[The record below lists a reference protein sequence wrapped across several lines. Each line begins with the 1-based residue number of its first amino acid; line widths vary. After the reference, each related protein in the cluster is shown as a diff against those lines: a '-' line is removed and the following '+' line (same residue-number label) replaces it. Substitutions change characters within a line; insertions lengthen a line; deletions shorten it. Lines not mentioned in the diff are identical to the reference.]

1 VAKVKSS
8 VLVLIVIVTLAGNAA
23 GQSAVPAA
31 GLAAEGEGRWADA
44 LRVYQEHVE
53 RDPAAADTWL
63 RIADIEARLAQ
74 PDRAIAALQRA
85 AAARPDNADIFARL
99 SQAYAARGYAASALH
114 AIKGALVL
122 KPRSEDYLRAAATL
136 ATWTGDY
143 GTASD
148 AYRELLRTHPQESTL
163 TLSLARVN
171 SWAGNSDAAADAYR
185 EYIKVADAE
194 SGAWLELARVESW
207 RGNTAGALA
216 ALDAYQARFGGGEAY
231 AKERVAVLARGG
243 RPRQALRELDPL
255 IESTPQDPSLNVTR
269 TVALAAARHHGAAVS
284 TLNVVRSA
292 GAEAESRT
300 ADSVIRS
307 LLGSSVG
314 PAVTIYDDSDGLR
327 TARVAPKADIGLLS
341 DTRIHAGYEHLDLQ
355 APFGSGLET
364 VSGGTAVM
372 LDQLW
377 AGASQRVR
385 SFWFGGAVG
394 RSRTDFD
401 EVTSYSALVQFTPA
415 DSLTVGVE
423 RTFGFAAISPRT
435 VSLGLTLLS
444 HRARLDWAPGARYH
458 LGLEGSYDNLSDSN
472 ARWTLFVSPRA
483 AVARTQRLNLDLG
496 VLIHQF
502 GVKQDLDH
510 GYYDPRRYEY
520 YSVVAAPYWKASE
533 NIGVAMSAG
542 VGPQRDDASRGFT
555 LGMNSSV
562 EATFGIYREWLL
574 KVHGSVTNNRRR
586 DSGAFRGT
594 SGGVVL
600 LRRF

>member
-1 VAKVKSS
+1 
-8 VLVLIVIVTLAGNAA
+8 LIVIVTLSANAA
-23 GQSAVPAA
+23 GQPAVPAA
-31 GLAAEGEGRWADA
+31 GLVAEGEARWADA
-44 LRVYQEHVE
+44 LRIYQEHVE
-53 RDPAAADTWL
+53 GDPAAADTWL
-63 RIADIEARLAQ
+63 RIADIEARLGQ
-74 PDRAIAALQRA
+74 PDRAIAALHRA
-85 AAARPDNADIFARL
+85 VAVRPGDAEIFARL

-114 AIKGALVL
+114 AIKAALAL
-122 KPRSEDYLRAAATL
+122 KPRSQDYLRAAATL
-136 ATWTGDY
+136 ATWSGDY

-148 AYRELLRTHPQESTL
+148 AYRELLRTHPQESAL
-163 TLSLARVN
+163 TLGLARVN
-171 SWAGNSDAAADAYR
+171 AWGGKSDVAADAYH

-216 ALDAYQARFGGGEAY
+216 ALDAYRERFGGGEGY

-243 RPRQALRELDPL
+243 RPRQALRELHPL
-255 IESTPQDPSLNVTR
+255 LESAPQDPSLNVTR

-284 TLNVVRSA
+284 TLNAVRSA
-292 GAEAESRT
+292 GAEAESRM

-314 PAVTIYDDSDGLR
+314 PAVTVYDDSDGLR
-327 TARVAPKADIGLLS
+327 TARVAPQADIGLLS

-355 APFGSGLET
+355 APIGSGLDT
-364 VSGGTAVM
+364 ISSGPAVM

-385 SFWFGGAVG
+385 SFWFGGTVG
-394 RSRTDFD
+394 RSRSDFD
-401 EVTSYSALVQFTPA
+401 ELTAYSAMVQFTPA

-458 LGLEGSYDNLSDSN
+458 LALEGSYDNLSDSN
-472 ARWTLFVSPRA
+472 ARWVLYVSPRA
-483 AVARTQRLNLDLG
+483 AVARTQHLNLDLG

-502 GVKQDLDH
+502 GAKQDLDH
-510 GYYDPRRYEY
+510 GYYDPHRYEY

-533 NIGVAMSAG
+533 NIGVAISAG

-562 EATFGIYREWLL
+562 EATFGIYREWML
-574 KVHGSVTNNRRR
+574 KVHGSVTNNRRL

>member
-1 VAKVKSS
+1 VKSF
-8 VLVLIVIVTLAGNAA
+8 VLALIVTVGFTGSAA
-23 GQSAVPAA
+23 GQPAVPPA

-44 LRVYQEHVE
+44 LRVYQAHVE
-53 RDPAAADTWL
+53 RDPAAAATWL
-63 RIADIEARLAQ
+63 RIADIEARLDQ

-85 AAARPDNADIFARL
+85 AAAGPGNPEIFARL

-114 AIKGALVL
+114 AIQGALVL
-122 KPRSEDYLRAAATL
+122 KPGSQDYVRAAATL
-136 ATWTGDY
+136 ATWAGDY
-143 GTASD
+143 DTAAD
-148 AYRELLRTHPQESTL
+148 AYRELLRTHPQESAL
-163 TLSLARVN
+163 TLALARVN
-171 SWAGNSDAAADAYR
+171 AWAGKSDAAAAAYR
-185 EYIKVADAE
+185 DYIKVAAAE
-194 SGAWLELARVESW
+194 PEAWLELARVESW

-216 ALDAYQARFGGGEAY
+216 ALDAYRDKFGGGDAY

-243 RPRQALRELDPL
+243 RPRQALRELHPLLESAPHDPA
-255 IESTPQDPSLNVTR
+255 LNVAR

-284 TLNVVRSA
+284 TLNTVRSA

-300 ADSVIRS
+300 ANSVIRS

-341 DTRIHAGYEHLDLQ
+341 DTRIHAGYEHLDLH
-355 APFGSGLET
+355 APIGSGLET

-377 AGASQRVR
+377 VGASQRVR
-385 SFWFGGAVG
+385 SLWFGGTVG
-394 RSRTDFD
+394 RARTDFD
-401 EVTSYSALVQFTPA
+401 ELTAYSAMVQFTPA

-435 VSLGLTLLS
+435 ASLGLTLLS

-458 LGLEGSYDNLSDSN
+458 LALEGSYDNLSDSN

-496 VLIHQF
+496 ILIHQF

-510 GYYDPRRYEY
+510 GYYDPHRYEY

-533 NIGVAMSAG
+533 NIGVAISAG
-542 VGPQRDDASRGFT
+542 VGPQRDDASRGFR

-562 EATFGIYREWLL
+562 EATFGIYREWML
-574 KVHGSVTNNRRR
+574 KVHGSVTNNRRL

-600 LRRF
+600 VRRF

>member
-1 VAKVKSS
+1 VAKVKSF
-8 VLVLIVIVTLAGNAA
+8 VFVFIVMVALTGNAA
-23 GQSAVPAA
+23 GQPAVPGA

-44 LRVYQEHVE
+44 LQVYRAQVE
-53 RDPAAADTWL
+53 RDPASADTWL

-74 PDRAIAALQRA
+74 PDRAIAALQGA
-85 AAARPDNADIFARL
+85 AAARPDPAIFARL

-114 AIKGALVL
+114 AIKGALAL
-122 KPRSEDYLRAAATL
+122 EPYSEEYLRAAATL

-143 GTASD
+143 ATAAD
-148 AYRELLRTHPQESTL
+148 AYRELLRMHPQEAAL

-171 SWAGNSDAAADAYR
+171 AWAGNSDAAAGAYR
-185 EYIKVADAE
+185 EYIKVAAAE
-194 SGAWLELARVESW
+194 PGAWLELARVESW

-231 AKERVAVLARGG
+231 AKERVSVLARGG
-243 RPRQALRELDPL
+243 RPRQALRELSPL
-255 IESTPQDPSLNVTR
+255 LESAPQDPSLNVTR
-269 TVALAAARHHGAAVS
+269 TVALVAARHHGAAVS
-284 TLNVVRSA
+284 TLNTVRSA
-292 GAEAESRT
+292 GAEAESRA

-307 LLGSSVG
+307 LLGTSVG

-327 TARVAPKADIGLLS
+327 TARVAPKADIGLRS

-355 APFGSGLET
+355 APLGSGLET
-364 VSGGTAVM
+364 ASGGTSAVV
-372 LDQLW
+372 DQLW
-377 AGASQRVR
+377 AGASQRVQG
-385 SFWFGGAVG
+385 FWFGGTVG
-394 RSRTDFD
+394 RSRTDFH
-401 EVTSYSALVQFTPA
+401 ELTAYSALARFTPG

-435 VSLGLTLLS
+435 VSLGLTVLS
-444 HRARLDWAPGARYH
+444 HRAQLDWVPGARYH
-458 LGLEGSYDNLSDSN
+458 VAFEGSYDKLSDSN
-472 ARWTLFVSPRA
+472 TRWGFSVSPRA

-496 VLIHQF
+496 ILIHQF
-502 GVKQDLDH
+502 GARHDLDH

-520 YSVVAAPYWKASE
+520 YSVVASPYWKASE

-542 VGPQRDDASRGFT
+542 VGPQRDDATRAFT
-555 LGMNSSV
+555 LGMNYSV

-574 KVHGSVTNNRRR
+574 KVHGSVTNNRRLE
-586 DSGAFRGT
+586 SGAFRGT